1 MVLMKEILGKY
12 FYPCLVGIV
21 VEVIIVFVVLVR
33 IYRTTG
39 GTADS
44 IYDFFI
50 GNVILRSIFNF
61 ISEGAIILGIIPFVA
76 ILLLFLNDIR
86 KGKRKRALNGIHDWA
101 QNAVLMISD
110 YRQRD
115 NDLQESP
122 SIRYEGI
129 KVLLGVLEQ
138 HRSTALIEAK
148 VIGGQLEVKTQAV
161 IQRIKTIE
169 EKVGQNNESAYNDLQ
184 ILQHDFAGI
193 MMFTFE
199 LLQKK

>member
-1 MVLMKEILGKY
+1 MKSILGKY
-12 FYPCLVGIV
+12 YYPCLVGII

-33 IYRTTG
+33 IYRTTS
-39 GTADS
+39 GTANS

-50 GNVILRSIFNF
+50 DNVILRSIFNF
-61 ISEGAIILGIIPFVA
+61 ISEGAIVLGIIPFVA